1 MKVNKSAP
9 SAIVYSAVSVT
20 ENEQVDEKYA
30 TMKRN
35 NGLKADTYE
44 SVKVTEDDVK
54 KFFSILNF
62 IFTLRAIIKA
72 IGKIINGNP
81 SQFEKELIS
90 QFVVVHHHDKNHLE
104 VSVESDKDLRSRYAH
119 AGAGRGDQSSS
130 AYSDHSDLA
139 QSLVCTM
146 VASGI
151 FYGVMSYLQ
160 FMVDASKW
168 LESSNDSMWDK
179 DNQTFLAYSSVFAL
193 GLVAMLSGNYS
204 AYLSNKQGEAKSKGT
219 TTIFVKTVCYVFLLS
234 FISIVSYDRVSSV
247 FLSMPF
253 ASGEMSNWI
262 TKNVTVAG
270 LSFTT
275 TFLFAAGCRTIGLRF
290 FSSSPIICMNE
301 FSNLQNARLLEE
313 SSSVVFEDIEVNG
326 HVRETNSRDDN
337 GDDDRNNGRGND
349 DDNNGRGEDDPG
361 KVMQLIKLYRFF
373 NDRKNGRGNDDDN
386 NNGRGND
393 DDDNGRGNDDDN
405 NGRDNGRGEDDP
417 GKVEQLIVLLRELAT
432 SIEETLKIMEEIKE
446 LIDGKRI
453 ISFAISCQVWIMYAL
468 AWTVAS
474 VLTGMCFQT
483 NTELFLNWLGL
494 NALSGTCG
502 LGLVVL
508 FTTSA
513 CNVPP
518 AFLAFS
524 SGFIFS
530 DIFGFRNSLLFTQ
543 LGVFNGANIGAIVSY
558 GVGYFVMRPCLIS
571 TTSNV
576 SLNET
581 KVALKN
587 RSFLILVLCRL
598 SNIITF
604 GKQNLYAG
612 IFDFPFTALVWS
624 LLATIPGILFYSCVG
639 TMFGAIA
646 HGQDLS
652 SMYFV
657 ALIVVVNYIIMIHY
671 STRCAITELKD
682 IKHGRTS
689 FTKKTSST
697 SIR

>member
-1 MKVNKSAP
+1 MNKSAP
-9 SAIVYSAVSVT
+9 SAIAYSAVSVT

-30 TMKRN
+30 TMKSN

-44 SVKVTEDDVK
+44 SVKVTEDDVKKWFQILNFIVTLRAIIKAIGKIINGRESSSVTENEEVDEKYAMKRDDDWIGNTDESVTEDDVK

-104 VSVESDKDLRSRYAH
+104 VAVESDKDLRSRYAH
-119 AGAGRGDQSSS
+119 TGRGGHSS

-139 QSLVCTM
+139 QSIVCTM

-168 LESSNDSMWDK
+168 LESSNDIMWDK

-247 FLSMPF
+247 VLSMPF
-253 ASGEMSNWI
+253 ASGEVSNWI

-326 HVRETNSRDDN
+326 HVRETNSRDDD

-349 DDNNGRGEDDPG
+349 DDNNGRGEDDPGKVMQLIKLYRFFNDRKNGRGNDDDDNGRGNDDDDNGRGNDDDDNGRGNDDDNNGRDNGRGEDDPG

-453 ISFAISCQVWIMYAL
+453 ISFAISCQVW
-468 AWTVAS
+468 
-474 VLTGMCFQT
+474 
-483 NTELFLNWLGL
+483 
-494 NALSGTCG
+494 
-502 LGLVVL
+502 
-508 FTTSA
+508 
-513 CNVPP
+513 
-518 AFLAFS
+518 
-524 SGFIFS
+524 
-530 DIFGFRNSLLFTQ
+530 
-543 LGVFNGANIGAIVSY
+543 
-558 GVGYFVMRPCLIS
+558 
-571 TTSNV
+571 
-576 SLNET
+576 
-581 KVALKN
+581 
-587 RSFLILVLCRL
+587 
-598 SNIITF
+598 
-604 GKQNLYAG
+604 
-612 IFDFPFTALVWS
+612 
-624 LLATIPGILFYSCVG
+624 
-639 TMFGAIA
+639 
-646 HGQDLS
+646 
-652 SMYFV
+652 
-657 ALIVVVNYIIMIHY
+657 
-671 STRCAITELKD
+671 
-682 IKHGRTS
+682 
-689 FTKKTSST
+689 
-697 SIR
+697 

>member
-1 MKVNKSAP
+1 MKVNKSPP

-20 ENEQVDEKYA
+20 ENEHEVAETYA
-30 TMKRN
+30 MKP
-35 NGLKADTYE
+35 NGLKPNTDE
-44 SVKVTEDDVK
+44 SVKVTDDVAK
-54 KFFSILNF
+54 KWYNIFNF
-62 IFTLRAIIKA
+62 ILTLRAIIKA
-72 IGKIINGNP
+72 INKIINGRT
-81 SQFEKELIS
+81 SALFEKELIS
-90 QFVVVHHHDKNHLE
+90 QCLVVHHDKNHLE
-104 VSVESDKDLRSRYAH
+104 VSVESEKVLRSRYAH
-119 AGAGRGDQSSS
+119 AGHTRDDHSSS
-130 AYSDHSDLA
+130 THSDHSDLA
-139 QSLVCTM
+139 ESLLRAI

-160 FMVDASKW
+160 FIVDASKW

-179 DNQTFLAYSSVFAL
+179 DHQTLAAYSSVFAL
-193 GLVAMLSGNYS
+193 GLVAMLGGNYS
-204 AYLSNKQGEAKSKGT
+204 AKNFFNKQCEANKSKGNG

-247 FLSMPF
+247 VLSMRLS
-253 ASGEMSNWI
+253 SGEISNWI
-262 TKNVTVAG
+262 TNNVTVAG
-270 LSFTT
+270 LSFIT
-275 TFLFAAGCRTIGLRF
+275 TFLFAASCRTIGLRF
-290 FSSSPIICMNE
+290 FSSSPIICINE
-301 FSNLQNARLLEE
+301 FSNLHNARLLEE
-313 SSSVVFEDIEVNG
+313 SSSIAFEDIEVNG
-326 HVRETNSRDDN
+326 YVRETNSRENDSDSDRN
-337 GDDDRNNGRGND
+337 SGRGDDDD
-349 DDNNGRGEDDPG
+349 DDR
-361 KVMQLIKLYRFF
+361 
-373 NDRKNGRGNDDDN
+373 
-386 NNGRGND
+386 
-393 DDDNGRGNDDDN
+393 DNGRGNDDDN
-405 NGRDNGRGEDDP
+405 NGRDNGRDNGRGEDDP
-417 GKVEQLIVLLRELAT
+417 GKLEQLIVLLRELVT

-453 ISFAISCQVWIMYAL
+453 ISLAISCQVWIMYAM

-474 VLTGMCFQT
+474 VLTGICFQT
-483 NTELFLNWLGL
+483 NIELFLNWLGL

-530 DIFGFRNSLLFTQ
+530 DIFGFKNALIFTQ

-571 TTSNV
+571 TTCNV

-581 KVALKN
+581 KVALNN

-624 LLATIPGILFYSCVG
+624 LLATIPGILFYACVG

-652 SMYFV
+652 SMYFAV
-657 ALIVVVNYIIMIHY
+657 SIVVVNYITMILC
-671 STRCAITELKD
+671 STKCAITELKD

-689 FTKKTSST
+689 FIYKMLSST
-697 SIR
+697 SIRSFFPSYVG